1 MYKKTARITAC
12 VWLALQIIVIIVYW
26 NHPATNDDLS
36 YCRRALLTLGQGS
49 TYPSMANLYD
59 DYIHAPG
66 LVNLLAAVYWVFGT
80 FKANYVLNLLL
91 NVGVLAEVYYLGK
104 KVFNQRVACLS
115 VIFYCCILSHLFV
128 PLHNIS
134 DHPAYFLSLSGLCL
148 CMGKRWWQLVA
159 AGLLFA
165 AAYTFRPTVMAFVAC
180 GAVYL
185 LLHRAR
191 WTSFVALFAT
201 FFVALVL
208 VGQHNRNQTGIFV
221 TTSILAGYGLAHSAN
236 PETQVYANVQVFD
249 HPHNEV
255 TYIHHR
261 HRLTFAQKDS
271 IWRARAANWIANNP
285 CAYAKLAL
293 PRVLR
298 SYSTDWWT
306 LEDVVVVHDY
316 DRAMRSDNPSRAMK
330 LRRTKQFVESIP
342 YYLVVLL
349 FGFSLIINRKRI
361 FSYQGG
367 LLVITALALGYAT
380 LSIAELRF
388 HYAFVFVMVLW
399 AAYGVDTWVQR
410 RHVKRGES
418 SPSAGV

>member
-1 MYKKTARITAC
+1 M
-12 VWLALQIIVIIVYW
+12 
-26 NHPATNDDLS
+26 
-36 YCRRALLTLGQGS
+36 
-49 TYPSMANLYD
+49 
-59 DYIHAPG
+59 
-66 LVNLLAAVYWVFGT
+66 
-80 FKANYVLNLLL
+80 
-91 NVGVLAEVYYLGK
+91 
-104 KVFNQRVACLS
+104 
-115 VIFYCCILSHLFV
+115 
-128 PLHNIS
+128 
-134 DHPAYFLSLSGLCL
+134 
-148 CMGKRWWQLVA
+148 
-159 AGLLFA
+159 
-165 AAYTFRPTVMAFVAC
+165 
-180 GAVYL
+180 
-185 LLHRAR
+185 
-191 WTSFVALFAT
+191 
-201 FFVALVL
+201 L
-208 VGQHNRNQTGIFV
+208 VGQYNRNQTGIFV
-221 TTSILAGYGLAHSAN
+221 TTSTLAGYGLAHSAN

-271 IWRARAANWIANNP
+271 IWRVRAANWIANNP

-298 SYSTDWWT
+298 SYSADWWT

-316 DRAMRSDNPSRAMK
+316 DQAMRSDNPSQALK
-330 LRRTKQFVESIP
+330 VRRTKQFVESIP

-349 FGFSLIINRKRI
+349 FGFSLIINRRRI

-399 AAYGVDTWVQR
+399 AAYGVDTWLQR